1 LLQFLFIFLS
11 GVLAGAFG
19 AILGLGGG
27 VLLVPLFTLVF
38 GLPINEAIG
47 ISLVAIIAT
56 SSGAAGNYLRSGVA
70 DLRLGLILVLAAAV
84 GGGCGGYF
92 AVYFSHQLLSFLFGL
107 ILLYASVSMLF
118 KKRAGDKLSGRGEIT
133 VEPEGRGMFSSRGAV
148 AVGGSFFAGG
158 VSGLLGVGGGIVQV
172 PIMYLIL
179 KVPLKVATA
188 TSAHMIGITA
198 LSGSLFYY
206 FRGEVDPLIMAPTTI
221 GVFLGATL
229 GSWAAPRIR
238 ADVIKSVFVAVLL
251 YSSLQMFLRCLGKSI
266 F

>member
-1 LLQFLFIFLS
+1 LLQFIFIFS
-11 GVLAGAFG
+11 GGVLAGAFG

-27 VLLVPLFTLVF
+27 VLLVPLLTLIF
-38 GLPINEAIG
+38 GLPINKAIG

-70 DLRLGLILVLAAAV
+70 DLRLGLILVLATAV

-107 ILLYASVSMLF
+107 VLLYASVNMVL
-118 KKRAGDKLSGRGEIT
+118 RRRTENETPDRGEPG
-133 VEPEGRGMFSSRGAV
+133 VDSPDRRMFSSRGAV

-158 VSGLLGVGGGIVQV
+158 ISGLLGVGGGIVQV

-229 GSWAAPRIR
+229 GSWAAPKIR

-251 YSSLQMFLRCLGKSI
+251 YSSLQMFLRGLGKSI